1 MKLKNQI
8 TLYPLKGKNKTCML
22 MKKHYDAVRQCVDL
36 IESFQ
41 TLEFESVILY
51 GSCSRSE
58 AKFSS
63 DIDLCVVTPTD
74 TTLARII
81 EFKKYMYENLP
92 DSIEVDVKFLSREK
106 YLPDTSLFI
115 KDIRKDGVIL
125 CQNTFREI

>member
-1 MKLKNQI
+1 
-8 TLYPLKGKNKTCML
+8 ML
-22 MKKHYDAVRQCVDL
+22 PY
-36 IESFQ
+36 
-41 TLEFESVILY
+41 TNN
-51 GSCSRSE
+51 E

-63 DIDLCVVTPTD
+63 DIDLCVVTPAD
-74 TTLARII
+74 TTLAQII

-106 YLPDTSLFI
+106 YLTATSLFI